1 MCVDLANDE
10 ISKKKLQ
17 NHHFPYMYAN
27 PEQQFCLLGLTRTVA
42 DLKRSCPRIKTDFAL
57 SIRVSA
63 VDAKGARGARACSQ
77 FGVQKGAKPDSC
89 LSEFS
94 YYIL

>member
-27 PEQQFCLLGLTRTVA
+27 SEQQFCLLGLKRTVA
-42 DLKRSCPRIKTDFAL
+42 DLNIICPKIRMDFAL
-57 SIRVSA
+57 GAIHKRRLFRGGGRRGQKSPILLSKKPT
-63 VDAKGARGARACSQ
+63 KGEGRGS
-77 FGVQKGAKPDSC
+77 
-89 LSEFS
+89 
-94 YYIL
+94 